1 MIRGISDDLKGRLK
15 NIKRVM
21 QKGKVMFYHVL
32 VETNEKDKNGR
43 NRQYYE
49 LDIKDK
55 TKVLEK
61 FVIPYL
67 REQPLRIDGYILKDI
82 CRFVVTQS
90 DLETTSIREI
100 RQDEWNNKQRNSN
113 VFAIY
118 MYSRKEVSKDEEYT
132 KDITDEFLEE
142 AQNSLGTAISELKDE
157 AFTAYSNH
165 KVFIVHGRDT
175 LLRTQVEN
183 VLRALGLEPII
194 LQEQANIGKTIIEK
208 IEECTDVGFGIVLYT
223 PCDEGRL
230 KSEDG
235 ELKPRARQNVVL
247 EHGYLMAK
255 LGRERV
261 CCLVSKNVE
270 FPSDIQ
276 GIGYIPANDIDQW
289 KYKIAKELK
298 AAGFDIDMNKL

>member
-1 MIRGISDDLKGRLK
+1 
-15 NIKRVM
+15 
-21 QKGKVMFYHVL
+21 MFYHVL
-32 VETNEKDKNGR
+32 VETNEKDKNGN
-43 NRQYYE
+43 NRQYHQ
-49 LDIKDK
+49 LDIDDK
-55 TKVLEK
+55 EKVLEK
-61 FVIPYL
+61 FAVRHL
-67 REQPLRIDGYILKDI
+67 KGQPLRVYGYLIDNA

-90 DLETTSIREI
+90 ELNTETIRKVKQDELDRKQKSLRVYSSFRYSREI
-100 RQDEWNNKQRNSN
+100 VSRDEQ
-113 VFAIY
+113 
-118 MYSRKEVSKDEEYT
+118 YT
-132 KDITDEFLEE
+132 KDITDEILEE
-142 AQNSLGTAISELKDE
+142 AQNSLDTAVSELKKE
-157 AFTAYSNH
+157 IPIYSNH

-230 KSEDG
+230 KSEEG
-235 ELKPRARQNVVL
+235 KLKPRARQNVVL

-261 CCLVSKNVE
+261 CCLVSDDVE

-276 GIGYIPANDIDQW
+276 GVGYIPANDIDQW

>member
-1 MIRGISDDLKGRLK
+1 MLKGK
-15 NIKRVM
+15 M
-21 QKGKVMFYHVL
+21 MFYHVL
-32 VETNEKDKNGR
+32 VENNEKDKDGKNI
-43 NRQYYE
+43 QYHR
-49 LDIKDK
+49 LDIDDRE
-55 TKVLEK
+55 KVLEK
-61 FVIPYL
+61 FAVRYL
-67 REQPLRIDGYILKDI
+67 KGQPLSVDGYLINNA

-90 DLETTSIREI
+90 ELNTEAIRKFKQNELDIKQKILRVYSSFRYSREI
-100 RQDEWNNKQRNSN
+100 VSRDEQ
-113 VFAIY
+113 
-118 MYSRKEVSKDEEYT
+118 YT
-132 KDITDEFLEE
+132 KDITDEILEE
-142 AQNSLGTAISELKDE
+142 AQNLLGTTVLEPKKEISTYTNKI
-157 AFTAYSNH
+157 
-165 KVFIVHGRDT
+165 FIVHGRDEH
-175 LLRTQVEN
+175 LRTQVEN

-194 LQEQANIGKTIIEK
+194 LQEQANNGKTIIEK

-276 GIGYIPANDIDQW
+276 GIGYIPAKDVDQW
-289 KYKIAKELK
+289 KYKLAQELK

>member
-1 MIRGISDDLKGRLK
+1 
-15 NIKRVM
+15 
-21 QKGKVMFYHVL
+21 MFYHVL

-43 NRQYYE
+43 NRQYHE
-49 LDIKDK
+49 LDIQDK
-55 TKVLEK
+55 NKLLEK

-67 REQPLRIDGYILKDI
+67 KEQPLRIDGYVLKDI

-90 DLETTSIREI
+90 DLETTSIYNI
-100 RQDEWNNKQRNSN
+100 RQDEWLRDTSILAIQR
-113 VFAIY
+113 
-118 MYSRKEVSKDEEYT
+118 YSRKEVSRDKKYT
-132 KDITDEFLEE
+132 KDITDELLEE
-142 AQNSLGTAISELKDE
+142 AQNSLDTVVSELKKE
-157 AFTAYSNH
+157 IPIYSNH

-276 GIGYIPANDIDQW
+276 GLGYIPANDFDQW

>member
-1 MIRGISDDLKGRLK
+1 MLKGK
-15 NIKRVM
+15 M
-21 QKGKVMFYHVL
+21 MFYHVL
-32 VETNEKDKNGR
+32 VENNDKDKDGKNI
-43 NRQYYE
+43 QYHQ
-49 LDIKDK
+49 LDIDDRE
-55 TKVLEK
+55 KVLEK
-61 FVIPYL
+61 FAVRYL
-67 REQPLRIDGYILKDI
+67 KGQPLRVDGYLIDNA

-90 DLETTSIREI
+90 ELNTEAIRKFKQDVLDRKQESLFRYSREI
-100 RQDEWNNKQRNSN
+100 VSRDEQ
-113 VFAIY
+113 
-118 MYSRKEVSKDEEYT
+118 YT
-132 KDITDEFLEE
+132 KDITDEILEE
-142 AQNSLGTAISELKDE
+142 AQNSLNTAISELKKE
-157 AFTAYSNH
+157 IPIYSNH

>member
-1 MIRGISDDLKGRLK
+1 M
-15 NIKRVM
+15 
-21 QKGKVMFYHVL
+21 MFYHVL
-32 VETNEKDKNGR
+32 VETNEKDKNG
-43 NRQYYE
+43 NNKQYYE
-49 LDIKDK
+49 LDMQDK
-55 TKVLEK
+55 TKLLDK
-61 FVIPYL
+61 FAIPYL
-67 REQPLRIDGYILKDI
+67 KEQTLRINGYKINDA
-82 CRFVVTQS
+82 CRFVVTKS
-90 DLETTSIREI
+90 DSNTEI
-100 RQDEWNNKQRNSN
+100 IVEN
-113 VFAIY
+113 VKKDPRTDPFLALF
-118 MYSRKEVSKDEEYT
+118 YSREKASKANQYT
-132 KDITDEFLEE
+132 EDITEEILEE
-142 AQNSLGTAISELKDE
+142 AQNSLDTVVSELKKE
-157 AFTAYSNH
+157 IPIYSNH

-230 KSEDG
+230 KLEDG

-276 GIGYIPANDIDQW
+276 GLGYIPANDFDQW

-298 AAGFDIDMNKL
+298 AAGFDIDMNRL

>member
-1 MIRGISDDLKGRLK
+1 M
-15 NIKRVM
+15 
-21 QKGKVMFYHVL
+21 MFYHVL
-32 VETNEKDKNGR
+32 VETNEKDKNGN
-43 NRQYYE
+43 NRQYHQ
-49 LDIKDK
+49 LDIDDK
-55 TKVLEK
+55 EKVLEK
-61 FVIPYL
+61 FAVRHL
-67 REQPLRIDGYILKDI
+67 KGQPLRVYGYLIDNA

-90 DLETTSIREI
+90 ELNTETIRKVKQDELDRKQKSLRVYSSFRYSREI
-100 RQDEWNNKQRNSN
+100 VSRDEQ
-113 VFAIY
+113 
-118 MYSRKEVSKDEEYT
+118 YT
-132 KDITDEFLEE
+132 KDITDEILEE
-142 AQNSLGTAISELKDE
+142 AQNSLDTAVSELKKE
-157 AFTAYSNH
+157 IPIYSNH

-194 LQEQANIGKTIIEK
+194 LQEQANNGKTIIEK

-230 KSEDG
+230 KSEEG
-235 ELKPRARQNVVL
+235 KLKPRARQNVVL

-261 CCLVSKNVE
+261 CCLVSDDVE

-276 GIGYIPANDIDQW
+276 GVGYIPANDIDQW

>member
-1 MIRGISDDLKGRLK
+1 
-15 NIKRVM
+15 
-21 QKGKVMFYHVL
+21 MFYHVL
-32 VETNEKDKNGR
+32 VETNEKDKNGN
-43 NRQYYE
+43 NRQYHQ
-49 LDIKDK
+49 LDIDDK
-55 TKVLEK
+55 EKVLEK
-61 FVIPYL
+61 FAVRHL
-67 REQPLRIDGYILKDI
+67 KGQPLRVYGYLIDNA

-90 DLETTSIREI
+90 ELNTETIRKVKQDELDRKQKSLRVYSSFRYSREI
-100 RQDEWNNKQRNSN
+100 VSRDEQ
-113 VFAIY
+113 
-118 MYSRKEVSKDEEYT
+118 YT
-132 KDITDEFLEE
+132 KDITDEILEE
-142 AQNSLGTAISELKDE
+142 AQNSLDTAVSELKKE
-157 AFTAYSNH
+157 IPIYSNH

-194 LQEQANIGKTIIEK
+194 LQEQANNGKTIIEK

-230 KSEDG
+230 KSEEG
-235 ELKPRARQNVVL
+235 KLKPRARQNVVL

-261 CCLVSKNVE
+261 CCLVSDDVE

-276 GIGYIPANDIDQW
+276 GVGYIPANDIDQW

>member
-1 MIRGISDDLKGRLK
+1 
-15 NIKRVM
+15 
-21 QKGKVMFYHVL
+21 MFYHVL

-43 NRQYYE
+43 NRQYHE
-49 LDIKDK
+49 LDIQDK
-55 TKVLEK
+55 NKLLEK

-67 REQPLRIDGYILKDI
+67 NEQPLRIDGYVLKDI

-90 DLETTSIREI
+90 VLETTSIYKI
-100 RQDEWNNKQRNSN
+100 RQDEWLRDTSIL
-113 VFAIY
+113 AIRR
-118 MYSRKEVSKDEEYT
+118 YSRKEVSRDEKYT
-132 KDITDEFLEE
+132 KDITDELLEE
-142 AQNSLGTAISELKDE
+142 AQKSLDTVVSELKKDIPI
-157 AFTAYSNH
+157 YSNH

>member
-1 MIRGISDDLKGRLK
+1 M
-15 NIKRVM
+15 
-21 QKGKVMFYHVL
+21 MFYHVL

-43 NRQYYE
+43 NRQYHE
-49 LDIKDK
+49 LDIQDK
-55 TKVLEK
+55 NKLLEK

-67 REQPLRIDGYILKDI
+67 NEQPLRIDGYVLKDI

-90 DLETTSIREI
+90 VLETTSIYKI
-100 RQDEWNNKQRNSN
+100 RQDEWLRDTSIL
-113 VFAIY
+113 AIRR
-118 MYSRKEVSKDEEYT
+118 YSRKEVSRDEKYT
-132 KDITDEFLEE
+132 KDITDELLEE
-142 AQNSLGTAISELKDE
+142 AQKSLDTVVSELKKDIPI
-157 AFTAYSNH
+157 YSNH

>member
-1 MIRGISDDLKGRLK
+1 M
-15 NIKRVM
+15 
-21 QKGKVMFYHVL
+21 MFYHVL

-43 NRQYYE
+43 NRQYHE
-49 LDIKDK
+49 LDIQDK
-55 TKVLEK
+55 NKLLEK

-67 REQPLRIDGYILKDI
+67 KEQPLRIDGYVLKDI

-90 DLETTSIREI
+90 DLETTSIYNI
-100 RQDEWNNKQRNSN
+100 RQDEWLRDTSILAIQR
-113 VFAIY
+113 
-118 MYSRKEVSKDEEYT
+118 YSRKEVSRDKKYT
-132 KDITDEFLEE
+132 KDITDELLEE
-142 AQNSLGTAISELKDE
+142 AQNSLDTVVSELKKE
-157 AFTAYSNH
+157 IPIYSNH

-276 GIGYIPANDIDQW
+276 GLGYIPANDFDQW

>member
-1 MIRGISDDLKGRLK
+1 
-15 NIKRVM
+15 
-21 QKGKVMFYHVL
+21 MFYHVL
-32 VETNEKDKNGR
+32 VENNEKDKDGENI
-43 NRQYYE
+43 QYYQ
-49 LDIKDK
+49 LDIDDRE
-55 TKVLEK
+55 KVLEK
-61 FVIPYL
+61 FAVRYL
-67 REQPLRIDGYILKDI
+67 KGQPLRVDGYSIDNA

-90 DLETTSIREI
+90 ELNTETIRKVKLDELDRKRKGLPVYFPFRYSREI
-100 RQDEWNNKQRNSN
+100 VSRDEQ
-113 VFAIY
+113 
-118 MYSRKEVSKDEEYT
+118 YT
-132 KDITDEFLEE
+132 KDITDEILEE
-142 AQNSLGTAISELKDE
+142 AQNSLNTAISELKKE
-157 AFTAYSNH
+157 IPIYSNH

>member
-1 MIRGISDDLKGRLK
+1 M
-15 NIKRVM
+15 
-21 QKGKVMFYHVL
+21 MFYHVL
-32 VETNEKDKNGR
+32 VENNEKDKDGKNI
-43 NRQYYE
+43 QYHQ
-49 LDIKDK
+49 LDIDDRE
-55 TKVLEK
+55 KVLEK
-61 FVIPYL
+61 FAVRYL
-67 REQPLRIDGYILKDI
+67 QGQPLRVDGYLIDNA

-90 DLETTSIREI
+90 ELNTEAIRKFKQDVLDRKQESLFRYSREI
-100 RQDEWNNKQRNSN
+100 VSRDEQ
-113 VFAIY
+113 
-118 MYSRKEVSKDEEYT
+118 YT
-132 KDITDEFLEE
+132 KDITDEILEE
-142 AQNSLGTAISELKDE
+142 AQNSLNTAISELKKE
-157 AFTAYSNH
+157 IPIYSNH

-261 CCLVSKNVE
+261 
-270 FPSDIQ
+270 
-276 GIGYIPANDIDQW
+276 
-289 KYKIAKELK
+289 
-298 AAGFDIDMNKL
+298 

>member
-1 MIRGISDDLKGRLK
+1 M
-15 NIKRVM
+15 
-21 QKGKVMFYHVL
+21 MFYHVL
-32 VETNEKDKNGR
+32 VETNEKDKNGN
-43 NRQYYE
+43 NRQYHE
-49 LDIKDK
+49 LDIEDK
-55 TKVLEK
+55 EKVLEK
-61 FVIPYL
+61 FAVRHL
-67 REQPLRIDGYILKDI
+67 KGQPLRVYGYLIDNA

-90 DLETTSIREI
+90 ELNTETIRKVKQDELDRKQKSLRVYSPFRYSREI
-100 RQDEWNNKQRNSN
+100 VSRDEQ
-113 VFAIY
+113 
-118 MYSRKEVSKDEEYT
+118 YT
-132 KDITDEFLEE
+132 KDITDEILEE
-142 AQNSLGTAISELKDE
+142 AQNSLDTAVSELKKE
-157 AFTAYSNH
+157 IPIYSNH

-194 LQEQANIGKTIIEK
+194 LQEQANNGKTIIEK

-230 KSEDG
+230 KSEEG
-235 ELKPRARQNVVL
+235 KLKPRARQNVVL

-261 CCLVSKNVE
+261 CCLVSDDVE

-276 GIGYIPANDIDQW
+276 GVGYIPANDIDQW

>member
-1 MIRGISDDLKGRLK
+1 MLKGK
-15 NIKRVM
+15 M
-21 QKGKVMFYHVL
+21 MFYHVL
-32 VETNEKDKNGR
+32 VETNEKDENGN
-43 NRQYYE
+43 NRQYHE
-49 LDIKDK
+49 LDIEDK
-55 TKVLEK
+55 EKVLEK
-61 FVIPYL
+61 FAVRYL
-67 REQPLRIDGYILKDI
+67 KGQPLRVDGYSIDNA

-90 DLETTSIREI
+90 ELNTETIRKVKLDELDRKRKGLPVYFLFRYSREI
-100 RQDEWNNKQRNSN
+100 VSRDEQ
-113 VFAIY
+113 
-118 MYSRKEVSKDEEYT
+118 YT
-132 KDITDEFLEE
+132 KDITDEILEE
-142 AQNSLGTAISELKDE
+142 AQNSLNTAISELKKE
-157 AFTAYSNH
+157 IPIYSNH

-230 KSEDG
+230 KSEEG
-235 ELKPRARQNVVL
+235 KLKPRARQNVVL

-261 CCLVSKNVE
+261 CCLVSDDVE

-276 GIGYIPANDIDQW
+276 GVGYIPANDFDQW

>member
-1 MIRGISDDLKGRLK
+1 M
-15 NIKRVM
+15 
-21 QKGKVMFYHVL
+21 MFYHVL
-32 VETNEKDKNGR
+32 VETNEKDKNGN
-43 NRQYYE
+43 NRQYHE
-49 LDIKDK
+49 LDIEDK
-55 TKVLEK
+55 EKVLEK
-61 FVIPYL
+61 FAVRHL
-67 REQPLRIDGYILKDI
+67 KGQPLRVYGYLIDNA

-90 DLETTSIREI
+90 ELNTETIRKVKQDELDRKQKSLRVYSPVRYSREI
-100 RQDEWNNKQRNSN
+100 VSRDEQ
-113 VFAIY
+113 
-118 MYSRKEVSKDEEYT
+118 YT
-132 KDITDEFLEE
+132 KDITDEILEE
-142 AQNSLGTAISELKDE
+142 AQNSLDTAVSELKKE
-157 AFTAYSNH
+157 IPIYSNH

-194 LQEQANIGKTIIEK
+194 LQEQANNGKTIIEK

-230 KSEDG
+230 KSEEG
-235 ELKPRARQNVVL
+235 KLKPRARQNVVL

-261 CCLVSKNVE
+261 CCLVSDDVE

-276 GIGYIPANDIDQW
+276 GVGYIPANDIDQW

>member
-1 MIRGISDDLKGRLK
+1 MLKGK
-15 NIKRVM
+15 M
-21 QKGKVMFYHVL
+21 MFYHVL
-32 VETNEKDKNGR
+32 VENNEKDKDGKNI
-43 NRQYYE
+43 QYHQ
-49 LDIKDK
+49 LDIDDRE
-55 TKVLEK
+55 KVLEK
-61 FVIPYL
+61 FAVRYL
-67 REQPLRIDGYILKDI
+67 KGQPLRVDGYLIDNA

-90 DLETTSIREI
+90 ELNTEAIRKFKQDVLDRKQESLHIYSFFRYSREI
-100 RQDEWNNKQRNSN
+100 VSRDEQ
-113 VFAIY
+113 
-118 MYSRKEVSKDEEYT
+118 YT
-132 KDITDEFLEE
+132 KDITDEILEE
-142 AQNSLGTAISELKDE
+142 AQNSLNTAISELKKE
-157 AFTAYSNH
+157 IPIYSNH